1 MKSLELPERSLLL
14 TQSLDLMSLHLS
26 GCLITQQE
34 LRRYKF
40 FRSFSSIWTIYS
52 FSFLT
57 WLTARY
63 EKQPVVTVKNTFFTI
78 SLAAATQSFSISSF
92 FLSKT
97 VRNVLALANVRCLR
111 GNGKRHSAWSI
122 TEKHC
127 TRNITEIWMMLACIF
142 LHFWQNSEKLYFHG
156 FQNSHCEISFFFST
170 KFAFNVKAIYTCKDK
185 HVALNRLHY
194 NSAQQQHLTS
204 ILIKEGEQSRFSGK
218 M

>member
-1 MKSLELPERSLLL
+1 M
-14 TQSLDLMSLHLS
+14 
-26 GCLITQQE
+26 
-34 LRRYKF
+34 
-40 FRSFSSIWTIYS
+40 
-52 FSFLT
+52 
-57 WLTARY
+57 
-63 EKQPVVTVKNTFFTI
+63 TVKNTFFTI
-78 SLAAATQSFSISSF
+78 SLAAATQSFSIFSPIF
-92 FLSKT
+92 WSKT

-111 GNGKRHSAWSI
+111 GNGKRQSAWSI

-194 NSAQQQHLTS
+194 YNAQQQHLTS